1 MTAPNTAPITGRMKP
16 SARIV
21 FFPDSG
27 LSLRLP
33 LDMRDSTL
41 TTAPVAPPSDGEHRR
56 RVERAGADRD
66 DRGRDRREHEERQ
79 HAEQVLE
86 LRLALGRLAVVRL
99 RLRELAL
106 ERLDL
111 RGVRAER
118 LVGLAGDDVELAL
131 VERAEQR
138 RDHAEDHPHADLA
151 RLRREELERLVVQ
164 VEAVEEDLLRLPVRG
179 VAERR
184 LDVDRRAR
192 RPAPGRRSA
201 VQRRYQGW
209 RRFRC
214 RRSASGESSSSG
226 WVSSGGSRSWMPS
239 GGGPL
244 IVASGTPSGAPAAW
258 PMSVRTAAT
267 RMCRQKY
274 AVTMP
279 LRGSANA
286 SSRPGKIVLELAIAA
301 RPGGSASAML
311 NQALATSWNVTV
323 PRQWV

>member
-41 TTAPVAPPSDGEHRR
+41 TDGAGRAAEDREHRR
-56 RVERAGADRD
+56 RVERPGADRD

-99 RLRELAL
+99 RLRELAF
-106 ERLDL
+106 ERRDL
-111 RGVRAER
+111 RRVRAER

-192 RPAPGRRSA
+192 GRRRVEEVHAAA
-201 VQRRYQGW
+201 VPGLAPFPVPAVGQRRVLV
-209 RRFRC
+209 
-214 RRSASGESSSSG
+214 E
-226 WVSSGGSRSWMPS
+226 
-239 GGGPL
+239 
-244 IVASGTPSGAPAAW
+244 
-258 PMSVRTAAT
+258 
-267 RMCRQKY
+267 RMRLLGRQQ
-274 AVTMP
+274 VPDP
-279 LRGSANA
+279 LRRRALDRRLGHALGRA
-286 SSRPGKIVLELAIAA
+286 GRVADVGED
-301 RPGGSASAML
+301 GGDADVPAEVRGDD
-311 NQALATSWNVTV
+311 ALARLGERVEQAGEDR
-323 PRQWV
+323 P